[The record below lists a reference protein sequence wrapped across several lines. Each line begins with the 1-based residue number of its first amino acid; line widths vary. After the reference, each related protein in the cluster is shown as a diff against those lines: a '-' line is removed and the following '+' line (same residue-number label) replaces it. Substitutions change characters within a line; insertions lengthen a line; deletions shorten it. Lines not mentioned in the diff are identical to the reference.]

1 MIAAGSMNDS
11 RRDVRRASCRTRFVE
26 TTFKHYG
33 CRIPPAIN
41 DASQIRGA
49 FLIGLAAMKF
59 SFVLLVFLIASGFVL
74 AETKAASFAASPQ
87 RPEILAQANI
97 PPTGMGEEDKAM
109 AAAHM
114 AEDERMKHR
123 FPQPIRVGALI
134 GARVSDNDSRTI
146 GTIRRVVRTAQ
157 GRIEV
162 VVACCGWFGFGS
174 RQVAVPIAVLGS
186 FGREVAS
193 LDWPRSAYASA
204 PAWQSATGDAVLPD
218 DDTVQIALARR

>member
-1 MIAAGSMNDS
+1 MKL
-11 RRDVRRASCRTRFVE
+11 RFLATVLSVLPVFALVE
-26 TTFKHYG
+26 A
-33 CRIPPAIN
+33 R
-41 DASQIRGA
+41 
-49 FLIGLAAMKF
+49 
-59 SFVLLVFLIASGFVL
+59 
-74 AETKAASFAASPQ
+74 AASSAATAERSLL
-87 RPEILAQANI
+87 LAQANI
-97 PPTGMGEEDKAM
+97 PPTGMGDKDMAM

-146 GTIRRVVRTAQ
+146 GTIREVVRNAQ

-162 VVACCGWFGFGS
+162 VVDCCGWFGFGS
-174 RQVAVPIAVLGS
+174 RQVEVPIAVLGV

-193 LDWPRSAYASA
+193 LDLPRSAYASA
-204 PAWQSATGDAVLPD
+204 PAWQSASGDTVLTN